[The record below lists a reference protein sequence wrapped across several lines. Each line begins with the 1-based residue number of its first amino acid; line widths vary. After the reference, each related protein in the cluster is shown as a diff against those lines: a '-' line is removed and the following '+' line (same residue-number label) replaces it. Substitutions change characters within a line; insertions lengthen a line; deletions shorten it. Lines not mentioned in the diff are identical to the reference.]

1 MQFKNETP
9 LAYETQIWT
18 VHTCTRLVIFISL
31 AFVQITQP
39 GFGHAMAI
47 LNTPNLQHT
56 LLNEPKVN
64 LSLRVTLTKLP
75 YLLDFA

>member
-1 MQFKNETP
+1 M
-9 LAYETQIWT
+9 Y
-18 VHTCTRLVIFISL
+18 VHTCTRFVVFISL
-31 AFVQITQP
+31 AYVQITQP